1 MSDLADKLKASVE
14 AAQTGGAFVPRWQLP
29 HDHDL
34 RDVHAM
40 LERVI
45 RGQRRIRGRWVLPMP
60 EVL

>member
-1 MSDLADKLKASVE
+1 MSNLTEKLERSIE
-14 AAQTGGAFVPRWQLP
+14 AAQTGGEFVPAWRLP

-45 RGQRRIRGRWVLPMP
+45 REQRRIRGVWVLPMP
-60 EVL
+60 VVP